1 MAWHND
7 NFPFELQDAPYNVAA
22 RVKLF
27 QVRDIEWY
35 DNTKI
40 RPDRG
45 DQTLYLRPDP
55 SSEEMANLLGSCTI
69 LEAMTLVSRQKV
81 FEDTLWT
88 SLLNMPHL
96 RWLIIDLPA
105 AAVPFPLV
113 QLYPLLERLYGLE
126 LGGQWY
132 QREQGHQVHLAPW
145 AVRVLKVAKDDL
157 HLLRY
162 SRNLRVLTLKPN
174 QDASLETFSLSPI
187 MACHGLKK
195 ITVSETSRLQRMTD
209 VEESILSC
217 KHLEGIQMN
226 VGNQEQ
232 ASFLKR
238 LEGKDQRG
246 LVLPELEHVSIK
258 FLSVETVLD
267 PELHKAVRSLLR
279 TRPLLKALSIK
290 NAAINPFEF
299 FVGGSQEA
307 LTHWQCLGLRWLRL
321 ELAFP
326 PLTQLDKGHTW
337 RTMYRQ
343 LSRLTRLRW
352 LKLQG
357 QGCEIDITLA
367 GGITQLAGSTGLR
380 RLSLIDNMR
389 REWSTADIRNIL
401 QAVPN
406 LHRLDL
412 FPIANNNRSI
422 IKAAIRNSTKPDVRV
437 FLNDTRII

>member
-40 RPDRG
+40 RADRG

-55 SSEEMANLLGSCTI
+55 SSEEMANLLGSCTR

-145 AVRVLKVAKDDL
+145 AVRVLKVTKDDL

-238 LEGKDQRG
+238 LEGKDQHG

-267 PELHKAVRSLLR
+267 PELHKAVRSLPR

-299 FVGGSQEA
+299 FVGGS
-307 LTHWQCLGLRWLRL
+307 
-321 ELAFP
+321 
-326 PLTQLDKGHTW
+326 
-337 RTMYRQ
+337 
-343 LSRLTRLRW
+343 
-352 LKLQG
+352 